1 MTREEIEAME
11 PGRELDRL
19 IRIHIFGDIDESWVW
34 KEWWGEHWIT
44 DNKEV
49 ATWFELPK
57 YSTDISAAWEA
68 WDIGRED
75 EHLIVECKDGE
86 YCATIHRFK
95 QGEES
100 WDVDT
105 WTYSAKTKEE
115 AMMKCRLLAV
125 LEG

>member
-19 IRIHIFGDIDESWVW
+19 IRIHLFGDIDESWVW

-57 YSTDISAAWEA
+57 YSTDISAAWEVFMKF
-68 WDIGRED
+68 DTPS
-75 EHLIVECKDGE
+75 LKKN
-86 YCATIHRFK
+86 F
-95 QGEES
+95 
-100 WDVDT
+100 DVDDND
-105 WTYSAKTKEE
+105 YYLCKIGGIIVFGKTAPE
-115 AMMKCRLLAV
+115 AICKASLLAV
-125 LEG
+125 TDSIYLPGEE

>member
-19 IRIHIFGDIDESWVW
+19 IRIHLFGDIDESWVW

-57 YSTDISAAWEA
+57 YSTDISAAWEVITKMKERNWWIA
-68 WDIGRED
+68 LNAEYKEWNAMFYWDP
-75 EHLIVECKDGE
+75 HQQAYECGAE
-86 YCATIHRFK
+86 TAP
-95 QGEES
+95 
-100 WDVDT
+100 
-105 WTYSAKTKEE
+105 E
-115 AMMKCRLLAV
+115 AICKAALLAV

>member
-1 MTREEIEAME
+1 MTREEILGMSTDQLAEATAVHVMGWKWCE
-11 PGRELDRL
+11 PTIIGNAVSS
-19 IRIHIFGDIDESWVW
+19 GY
-34 KEWWGEHWIT
+34 WWSLSLEEPVSDWNPG
-44 DNKEV
+44 K
-49 ATWFELPK
+49 
-57 YSTDISAAWEA
+57 DISAAWEA
-68 WDIGRED
+68 WDLGRED

-100 WDVDT
+100 WDVYT